1 MLLLQLFNI
10 AMLANLVIQNNQIF
24 DLFKNQF
31 LNSSKLRR
39 LYKSY
44 FLLSIITFSGFTF
57 LNIQSKDYFKL
68 LFTIPLLITSTIYII
83 RCFITRIDPFDQ
95 YENQLL
101 ITSAIQS
108 PSQINSTGPVA
119 IIRTSQGDFKSEDVS
134 PILSTN
140 NTTTH
145 IGSLTK
151 KDNNLSAP
159 ILATLLGAETVMA
172 RPLMEPSTSS
182 TTIPILTILISISFI
197 FSQWCY
203 ITAIFKSN
211 VYTPLRQYLVT
222 ALINLIISTTLIIF
236 TEFQLN
242 DIAMIQFGQF
252 NMGLKIC
259 NYLISISLLLQSVST
274 IMMLM
279 MSRKHEKEALQVVE
293 VYNSIPSPRS
303 ISY

>member
-182 TTIPILTILISISFI
+182 TTIPILAILISISFI

>member
-108 PSQINSTGPVA
+108 PSQINSTGPDA

>member
-44 FLLSIITFSGFTF
+44 FLLSIVTSSGFTF
-57 LNIQSKDYFKL
+57 INIQSKDYSKL

-83 RCFITRIDPFDQ
+83 RCFITKIDPFDQ

-172 RPLMEPSTSS
+172 RPLVEPSTST
-182 TTIPILTILISISFI
+182 TTIPILAILISISFI

>member
-57 LNIQSKDYFKL
+57 INIQSKDYSKL

-83 RCFITRIDPFDQ
+83 RCFITKIDPFDQ

-182 TTIPILTILISISFI
+182 TTIPILAILVSMSFI
-197 FSQWCY
+197 LSQWCY

>member
-108 PSQINSTGPVA
+108 PSQINSTGPDA

-182 TTIPILTILISISFI
+182 TTIPILAILISISFI

>member
-57 LNIQSKDYFKL
+57 LNIQSKDYSKL

-83 RCFITRIDPFDQ
+83 RCFITKIDPFDQ

-182 TTIPILTILISISFI
+182 TTIPILAILVSMSFI
-197 FSQWCY
+197 LSQWCY

>member
-108 PSQINSTGPVA
+108 PSQINSTGPDA

-182 TTIPILTILISISFI
+182 TTIPILAILISISFI

-279 MSRKHEKEALQVVE
+279 MSRKHEKGG
-293 VYNSIPSPRS
+293 SPGR
-303 ISY
+303 